1 MIVIVLKK
9 RKGITSGEMGSSVCI
24 AIKWLYFS
32 FMLLE
37 MDGEEKWPFFYYR
50 SMIILKWFF
59 CFLLFNGFGWLGDLK
74 SPGGIISK
82 VVLWVSFLY
91 FSRTYTGT
99 VLFECCG
106 SKMEQNYN
114 NDKLF
119 LECWFRKTWILTL
132 FVYYLI
138 LSSEFS
144 SIWTSVIKSCSRT
157 EIMAISKWPFRMP
170 LTIW

>member
-1 MIVIVLKK
+1 MISSLVCAYSYQYHMIVIVLKK

-82 VVLWVSFLY
+82 VVL
-91 FSRTYTGT
+91 
-99 VLFECCG
+99 
-106 SKMEQNYN
+106 
-114 NDKLF
+114 
-119 LECWFRKTWILTL
+119 
-132 FVYYLI
+132 
-138 LSSEFS
+138 
-144 SIWTSVIKSCSRT
+144 
-157 EIMAISKWPFRMP
+157 
-170 LTIW
+170 

>member
-9 RKGITSGEMGSSVCI
+9 RKGITSVEMGSSVCI

-99 VLFECCG
+99 VRFERWG
-106 SKMEQNYN
+106 VKDQM
-114 NDKLF
+114 
-119 LECWFRKTWILTL
+119 TL
-132 FVYYLI
+132 LRWLAEHRT
-138 LSSEFS
+138 LSSKNMNFGMMVLIS
-144 SIWTSVIKSCSRT
+144 SPRFRIVIYLDQCDKSCSRT
-157 EIMAISKWPFRMP
+157 ETMAISKWPFRMP